1 MHNLTSEIVDF
12 HSHILP
18 GIDDGASN
26 LEASLEML
34 KLSRSQGVDIIV
46 STSHYYNFQES
57 AESFVTRRD
66 DALYKL
72 CRHINEHDMDLPE
85 IVSAAEVRLYPNIR
99 LEENLDKL
107 CIEGTKNILIEMP
120 YSSWSGWMYNEVYG
134 LITRGFTPIMAHI
147 ERYLGPVSEKE
158 ILEKL
163 LSMEVYV
170 QCNADSFSSRRMRK
184 FIKKL
189 IKLNRLTVIG
199 SDFHNMD
206 SRISHFDDA
215 LSFISRKYGDEYLN
229 VIMENACILI
239 KK

>member
-1 MHNLTSEIVDF
+1 MLNHTSEVVDF

-18 GIDDGASN
+18 GIDDGAQS

-34 KLSRSQGVDIIV
+34 KLSRTQGVDVIV

-57 AESFVTRRD
+57 VDSFIQRRD

-72 CRHINEHDMDLPE
+72 CKHINEHDMDLPE
-85 IVSAAEVRLYPNIR
+85 IIPASEVRLYPDIR

-134 LITRGFTPIMAHI
+134 LITRGYTPIMAHI

-170 QCNADSFSSRRMRK
+170 QCNADSFSDRKMRK
-184 FIKKL
+184 LIKKL

-215 LSFISRKYGDEYLN
+215 CRYISRKYGDEYLN
-229 VIMENACILI
+229 VIMENAAILI